1 MTREGRMPSR
11 NPEMFNQFEYLF
23 DDGRDPQE
31 MKWGFVKRQLQ
42 YYLHPSIVKHA
53 VRNQTPKERIIR
65 RAYLSAVMFTT
76 YRSLRKFGI
85 EIM

>member
-23 DDGRDPQE
+23 DDGRDPQD

-42 YYLHPSIVKHA
+42 YYLHPSILKQA
-53 VRNQTPKERIIR
+53 VRGKTPKERIIR
-65 RAYLSAVMFTT
+65 RAYLSAAMFTG
-76 YRSLRKFGI
+76 YRALRKAGL